1 MLRKMNNNYTFI
13 RHGQTY
19 WNKNG
24 IMHGQYDIPLNENG
38 IKQAKSITIE
48 LKNEHYDM
56 CFCSPLSRAK
66 KTALHIL
73 YYHRNTKII
82 YDDRLKELNKGLL
95 EGKHLNSE
103 KMLKDE
109 NPNILAKYNIESKID
124 FFKRVS
130 NLFSYIESNYK
141 NKNILIVA
149 HSGTIKMCYFHFQY
163 PKIELHKAY
172 YNLHIKNCK
181 KYTIDNINN
190 NLKTNNNN
198 LKTNTMK
205 IGFYPM
211 VADILHAGHVIAIEE
226 AKKNCD
232 YLIIGL
238 HCNPLYKNPQQS
250 IYERYMQLR
259 AVKWVDEI
267 IPYQNIDE
275 DCDMFLSLEFDIY
288 FLGEDH
294 KNKDWEMKEQIISSG
309 KEVVYLKR
317 NHNYSSTRIK
327 TKSKKNG

>member
-1 MLRKMNNNYTFI
+1 MNNTYIFI
-13 RHGQTY
+13 RHGQTF

-24 IMHGQYDIPLNENG
+24 IMHGQYDIPLNDTG
-38 IKQAKSITIE
+38 INQAKKISLE
-48 LKNEHYDM
+48 LKQEHYDI
-56 CFCSPLSRAK
+56 CFSSPLIRAK
-66 KTALHIL
+66 KTALQIL
-73 YYHRNTKII
+73 LYHRNTKII

-198 LKTNTMK
+198 LKTKTMK

-211 VADILHAGHVIAIEE
+211 VADILHSGHVIAIEE
-226 AKKNCD
+226 AKKQCD

-238 HCNPLYKNPQQS
+238 HCNPNYKKVQQS

-259 AVKWVDEI
+259 SVKWVDEI
-267 IPYQNIDE
+267 IPYQNIEVDKN
-275 DCDMFLSLEFDIY
+275 MFLSLDYNVY

-294 KNKDWEMKEQIISSG
+294 KGENWEMKDEIISSG
-309 KEVVYLKR
+309 KEIVYLKR
-317 NHNYSSTRIK
+317 RHEYSSSRIK
-327 TKSKKNG
+327 SKNENHGK